1 MTTYERILRWVTGS
15 FEGVSEDYR
24 QDVALTARELAVDA
38 DIWARWLELG
48 ALVALALRLRSRNR
62 TGGRASVVWHQGFY
76 LGGLLLLAALASV
89 ASSRLADPT
98 LPARTLAMTMSLAG
112 AIALAAAV
120 GVGLRGCR
128 SAAVLLAAGGAGAC
142 LSASGH
148 GAMAALF
155 ASASVVAMGGVLIGT
170 VPRVPAGWGR
180 ALLASV
186 LPLIALPVALAA
198 GSDATAS
205 AATLAFTA
213 LVPAGMVVAGWFDPR
228 LAAAATVLVVSR
240 LLASGF
246 DELGRALAIL
256 AHEGQGALILRW
268 MLMSSGVLAA
278 WFATHRSIRRLR
290 RP

>member
-1 MTTYERILRWVTGS
+1 MIYERTVRWVIGS

-24 QDVALTARELAVDA
+24 QDVALTARELVA
-38 DIWARWLELG
+38 DTDLWTRWLELG

-89 ASSRLADPT
+89 ASSHLADPT
-98 LPARTLAMTMSLAG
+98 VPERTFAMTMSLAG
-112 AIALAAAV
+112 AIALTGAV
-120 GVGLRGCR
+120 GLGLRGHR
-128 SAAVLLAAGGAGAC
+128 PVAVLLAAAGAVAC
-142 LSASGH
+142 LSASEH
-148 GAMAALF
+148 GTMAALF
-155 ASASVVAMGGVLIGT
+155 ASSSVLAVGGVLIGI
-170 VPRVPAGWGR
+170 VPPVLASRRR
-180 ALLASV
+180 ALLAST

-205 AATLAFTA
+205 TATLAFTA
-213 LVPAGMVVAGWFDPR
+213 VVPVGMVAAGWFDPR
-228 LAAAATVLVVSR
+228 LAAAATVLVLSR

-256 AHEGQGALILRW
+256 AREGHGLLLMRW

-278 WFATHRSIRRLR
+278 WFATHRSIRRLP